1 MMTQNNSNRNNDKQS
16 GPRFASVIAG
26 VAGLASRFRR
36 HQGGSAV
43 VEFALV
49 SPILIV
55 LLLGMFEFSWLFFQR
70 HNMLSTAERG
80 ARGVA
85 TQTLT
90 AAQAI
95 TETQTSL
102 ADWNIPSTV
111 TIVEPDPT
119 NVNDRDVVVRISAP
133 TQNVSITGFFN
144 SILPTDITVETFMRQ
159 EG

>member
-1 MMTQNNSNRNNDKQS
+1 MTRQSNKKIYVWFS
-16 GPRFASVIAG
+16 AVLPRITSA
-26 VAGLASRFRR
+26 LSRFKQ
-36 HQGGSAV
+36 HQGGVAV

-49 SPILIV
+49 APILVV

-70 HNMLSTAERG
+70 QNMLSTAERG

-90 AAQAI
+90 AVQAI
-95 TETQTSL
+95 AESQATLTG
-102 ADWNIPSTV
+102 WNIASTV
-111 TIVEPDPT
+111 TIVEPDPA

-133 TQNVSITGFFN
+133 TQGVSITGFFN
-144 SILPTDITVETFMRQ
+144 FALPANITVETFMRQ

>member
-1 MMTQNNSNRNNDKQS
+1 MTHQTNKR
-16 GPRFASVIAG
+16 PYARFAARLRRITCA
-26 VAGLASRFRR
+26 LSRFKQ
-36 HQGGSAV
+36 HQGGVAV

-49 SPILIV
+49 APILIV

-70 HNMLSTAERG
+70 HNMLTTAERG

-90 AAQAI
+90 AAEAI
-95 TETQTSL
+95 AESQTTL
-102 ADWNIPSTV
+102 TGWNITSTV

-133 TQNVSITGFFN
+133 TQGVSITGFFN
-144 SILPTDITVETFMRQ
+144 FALPTNITVETFMRQ